1 MAGNSKCNQ
10 ETIMISVL
18 IPLYNKEKQ
27 IEQTIQSILKQS
39 FQNYEIIIID
49 DGSTDHSIEEVKKIA
64 DSRIR
69 LIHQSN
75 AGVSAARNRGIKE
88 ARGEYIAFLDA
99 DDVWKP
105 DYLKTQY
112 ELTLKYPGCSV
123 FASNYEF
130 KDSQGKV
137 TPTIIRKL
145 SFKGIDGI
153 LSNYFE
159 VASCSHPPL
168 WTSAVMVKKSAI
180 QSIGGFPIGIKS
192 GEDLLTWARLACK
205 YSIAYTKI
213 SQAIYNLGEGY
224 IKKNLPPRRQDKG
237 DPVGKSLVELYKK
250 YPKTRK
256 MKAYISHWH
265 KMRASVA
272 IRYDERIE
280 TIYEVLQSLRYN
292 IRNTKVMPFL
302 ILALLPKKLRYT
314 IISHYK

>member
-27 IEQTIQSILKQS
+27 IEQTIHSILKQS

-49 DGSTDHSIEEVKKIA
+49 DGSTDHSIEEVKKIT

-99 DDVWKP
+99 DDEWKP

-112 ELTLKYPGCSV
+112 ELVQKYPECNV
-123 FASNYEF
+123 FACNYEF
-130 KDSQGKV
+130 KDVQEKV
-137 TPTIIRKL
+137 KPTIIRKL
-145 SFKGIDGI
+145 PFKGEDGI

-168 WTSAVMVKKSAI
+168 WTSAVIVKKSAI

-192 GEDLLTWARLACK
+192 GEDLLTWARLACR
-205 YSIAYTKI
+205 YSIVFYTIPLATFIFDEQHFNEDQRKRMPEEI
-213 SQAIYNLGEGY
+213 DY
-224 IKKNLPPRRQDKG
+224 
-237 DPVGKSLVELYKK
+237 VGSELAKLYKK
-250 YPKTRK
+250 HRHIIGLKSYVGL
-256 MKAYISHWH
+256 WH
-265 KMRASVA
+265 KMRA
-272 IRYDERIE
+272 RIFMSKHNRQKALYE
-280 TIYEVLQSLRYN
+280 CIYALRYSITIKIIIFLVLSLMPYRFIN
-292 IRNTKVMPFL
+292 YVFKKV
-302 ILALLPKKLRYT
+302 K
-314 IISHYK
+314 

>member
-1 MAGNSKCNQ
+1 
-10 ETIMISVL
+10 MISVV
-18 IPLYNKEKQ
+18 IPLYNKE
-27 IEQTIQSILKQS
+27 QSIASTLQTVLKQTYQD
-39 FQNYEIIIID
+39 FEIVIVN
-49 DGSTDHSIEEVKKIA
+49 DGSTDHSVEEVAKVL
-64 DSRIR
+64 DLRIH

-75 AGVSAARNRGIKE
+75 AGVSAARNRGIEE
-88 ARGEYIAFLDA
+88 AKGEYIAFLDA

-130 KDSQGKV
+130 KDTQGKV

-145 SFKGIDGI
+145 SFKGVDGI

-224 IKKNLPPRRQDKG
+224 NKKNLPPRRQDKG
-237 DPVGKSLVELYKK
+237 DPVGKILVELYKK
-250 YPKTRK
+250 YPKTRG

-302 ILALLPKKLRYT
+302 ILSLLPQKLRYR

>member
-1 MAGNSKCNQ
+1 
-10 ETIMISVL
+10 MISII

-27 IEQTIQSILKQS
+27 IIRTLNSVIQQTFHK
-39 FQNYEIIIID
+39 FEIVIID
-49 DGSTDHSIEEVKKIA
+49 DGSTDRSIDIVRNIH
-64 DSRIR
+64 DNRIR
-69 LIHQSN
+69 IIQQKN

-88 ARGEYIAFLDA
+88 AKYDLIAFLDA
-99 DDVWKP
+99 DDEWKP
-105 DYLKTQY
+105 TYLETQY
-112 ELTLKYPGCSV
+112 NLFKKYPECSV
-123 FASNYEF
+123 FTCNYEF
-130 KDSQGKV
+130 KGDDGKV
-137 TPTIIRKL
+137 YSTIIHKL
-145 SFKGIDGI
+145 PFSCEDGI
-153 LSNYFE
+153 LNNYFQ
-159 VASCSHPPL
+159 VASYSHPPI
-168 WTSAVMVKKSAI
+168 SSISIMVKKSAI

-224 IKKNLPPRRQDKG
+224 NKKNLPPRRQDKG

-250 YPKTRK
+250 YPQTRG

-272 IRYDERIE
+272 IRYDERKE

>member
-1 MAGNSKCNQ
+1 
-10 ETIMISVL
+10 MISVT
-18 IPLYNKEKQ
+18 IPLYNKE
-27 IEQTIQSILKQS
+27 QSIASTLQTVLKQTYQD
-39 FQNYEIIIID
+39 FEIVIVN
-49 DGSTDHSIEEVKKIA
+49 DGSTDHSVEEVAKVL
-64 DSRIR
+64 DPRIR

-88 ARGEYIAFLDA
+88 ARGEFVAFLDA

-112 ELTLKYPGCSV
+112 ELTQKYPECCV
-123 FASNYEF
+123 FASDYEF
-130 KDSQGKV
+130 KDTYGKV
-137 TPTIIRKL
+137 TSTIIRKL
-145 SFKGIDGI
+145 PFKSVDGI

-180 QSIGGFPIGIKS
+180 QSIGSFPIGIKS

-224 IKKNLPPRRQDKG
+224 NKKNLPPRRQDKG

-250 YPKTRK
+250 YPKTRG

-265 KMRASVA
+265 KMRASIA
-272 IRYDERIE
+272 IRYNERKE

-302 ILALLPKKLRYT
+302 ILALLPQKLRYT